1 MRFLTSLFGGR
12 KRHGSQRVVSGEDA
26 LAHPLESTAREA
38 IKRGRYRIYG
48 SDEGRATL
56 LVVGTP
62 SLIVTVARYA
72 ADDGPRDEILIQ
84 AIETTYLTGIDL
96 HEQLDPLWG

>member
-1 MRFLTSLFGGR
+1 MSLFGGR
-12 KRHGSQRVVSGEDA
+12 KRHSSQRVVSSEQA
-26 LAHPLESTAREA
+26 LRHPLESTARAA

-48 SDEGRATL
+48 SDENRATL

-62 SLIVTVARYA
+62 SLIVTVFRYP
-72 ADDGPRDEILIQ
+72 ADDGPQETLSIQ
-84 AIETTYLTGIDL
+84 TIETTYLTGFDL